1 MKNLLWALLFGCL
14 LIQLGCNTQQQHTAG
29 PVISVTDT
37 SEGQEIAIS
46 AQIGQDG
53 KFKNSITKDG
63 RTQTISG
70 QATKSDDKYL
80 ITVAYHSTQVG
91 VPGLKQVI
99 STVSLKEG
107 ESQNIG
113 GSSLGDVVAVR
124 ISN

>member
-1 MKNLLWALLFGCL
+1 M
-14 LIQLGCNTQQQHTAG
+14 AG

-37 SEGQEIAIS
+37 SEGQEDVIS

-53 KFKNSITKDG
+53 KFENSITKDG
-63 RTQTISG
+63 KTQTISG
-70 QATKSDDKYL
+70 QATKSNDKYS

-91 VPGLKQVI
+91 VPGLKQVV
-99 STVSLKEG
+99 STVSLREG

-113 GSSLGDVVAVR
+113 GVMSVNVNGVVSVK

>member
-1 MKNLLWALLFGCL
+1 M
-14 LIQLGCNTQQQHTAG
+14 AG

-37 SEGQEIAIS
+37 SEGQEDVIS

-80 ITVAYHSTQVG
+80 ITVAYHSTQAG
-91 VPGLKQVI
+91 VPGLRQVI
-99 STVSLKEG
+99 STASLKEG

-113 GSSLGDVVAVR
+113 GIMSANVNGVMSVR